1 MSGCVEWVRRGWSC
15 GECNVSMLLNM
26 VGGGGGEVSQSEAQ
40 HTIVTYP
47 HYTIYHIG

>member
-1 MSGCVEWVRRGWSC
+1 MGEEGVELWGVQC
-15 GECNVSMLLNM
+15 LNV
-26 VGGGGGEVSQSEAQ
+26 VKHGGRGGGEVSQSEAQ